1 MTMQDSKPTT
11 LMLFSSGQYAC
22 FDQHGKQI
30 VELQRRT
37 AIELWA
43 ECAAELGYDPEG
55 CEVRT
60 QLPGGDGPR
69 CEIAGELGEYW
80 ERWL

>member
-1 MTMQDSKPTT
+1 MTKRKPTT
-11 LMLFSSGQYAC
+11 LMLFSNGQFAC
-22 FDQHGKQI
+22 FDADNWPI
-30 VELQRRT
+30 VELQLRT

-43 ECAAELGYDPEG
+43 EYAAEIGYDPEG